1 MTEIVENRLTLGP
14 KNGTLIIIGGGFDNG
29 IKDKFFELA
38 GGKDAIIV
46 IIPTAIE
53 DNLIRIFARKQIR
66 SYKKDFGIDNVTS
79 LHTRD
84 PVEANTEEFVKPLK
98 KATGVVIMGG
108 RHWRLAD
115 AYLNTLVIK
124 ELFGVLERGGL
135 IAGSSAGATIQ
146 GSYMIRGDT
155 KTNTILNGD
164 HVEGF
169 GFVKNVVIDQHVLA
183 RNRQF
188 DLKKV
193 LEKHPELLGI
203 GIDENTG
210 IIVKGNEFEVI
221 GKSYVAIHDG
231 TMCEFICDGGPE
243 VKIVTKLPPNSY
255 KFYFLGHGRRYDL
268 KNRCVIK

>member
-1 MTEIVENRLTLGP
+1 MTEIVESGLTLGP
-14 KNGTLIIIGGGFDNG
+14 KNGTLIIIGGGFNNG
-29 IKDKFFELA
+29 IKDKFLDLA

-53 DNLIRIFARKQIR
+53 DDLIRIFARKQVR

-98 KATGVVIMGG
+98 KATSVVIMGG
-108 RHWRLAD
+108 RHWRLTD
-115 AYLNTLVIK
+115 AYLNTLVVK
-124 ELFGVLERGGL
+124 ELFGVLERGGV

-155 KTNTILNGD
+155 KTNTILMGD

-169 GFVKNVVIDQHVLA
+169 GFVKNVVIDQHILA

-243 VKIVTKLPPNSY
+243 VKKVTKLPPNSY